1 MILQPGSPIRSRLVP
16 ALRAGTETAALCAE
30 TASIARFTARA
41 ARNTQPYQSIRSQ
54 KEIIAMVSAKKTLK
68 ICPKGHKFYKS
79 SDCPTCPTC
88 DAENKPETGFL
99 SKLGNP
105 ARNALEAQGI
115 TTLTELAKYSEREI
129 LKLHGIGPR
138 SIPTLRQALMDA
150 GLSFND
156 A

>member
-1 MILQPGSPIRSRLVP
+1 
-16 ALRAGTETAALCAE
+16 
-30 TASIARFTARA
+30 
-41 ARNTQPYQSIRSQ
+41 
-54 KEIIAMVSAKKTLK
+54 MVSAKKTLK
-68 ICPKGHKFYKS
+68 ICPKGHKSYKS
-79 SDCPTCPTC
+79 SDCPTCTTC

-115 TTLTELAKYSEREI
+115 TTHTELAKYSERGI